1 MESNVMDEEITIEP
15 EFIEAA
21 KAEMLKNPKLQP
33 CTMCMHYDTE
43 KKWCGFYQQPKQVY
57 NYGSNC
63 FLTNE
68 VALRALLL
76 QEKKRSIHRKA
87 VLQKKMDIMEALI
100 NAADLVRDDIQDMI
114 QKDYERL
121 DIKAPQDDET
131 YKRSMKNLAILRK
144 AYLSM
149 KASCQ
154 DIESQYRNYCEYWH
168 KFMFAD
174 AYGCYDKEYD
184 KYKANAGFLAYVFFA
199 VDDAMYE
206 SEENVET
213 FISMLNSLPRKRKS
227 PMEQEHLKRYLIK
240 V

>member
-1 MESNVMDEEITIEP
+1 MGNNVMDEEITIEP

-33 CTMCMHYDTE
+33 CRLCMHYDPE
-43 KKWCGFYQQPKQVY
+43 KHWCERFGQQKMPY

-76 QEKKRSIHRKA
+76 QERKRSIQRKA

-100 NAADLVRDDIQDMI
+100 NGADMVREDVWDMVE
-114 QKDYERL
+114 KDYKRL
-121 DIKAPQDDET
+121 DIKAQQDDET
-131 YKRSMKNLAILRK
+131 YRKCKRNLQRLQK
-144 AYLSM
+144 AYAEM
-149 KASCQ
+149 KACCHRM
-154 DIESQYRNYCEYWH
+154 ELAYRNYCEYWH
-168 KFMFAD
+168 QFMFAD
-174 AYGCYDKEYD
+174 EFGCYDKEYD
-184 KYKANAGFLAYVFFA
+184 KYKSNSGFLTYCTFIL
-199 VDDAMYE
+199 DDAMYE